1 MQPAVDATA
10 TATATASKSAQQAA
24 SQPVTSLPPPPPPP
38 LPPPTTAHSRLQSED
53 IYISSSVQR
62 LSHVADC
69 TTLHLDD
76 AKGEQT
82 ALPVLA
88 FASDRRVA
96 ICYPTPSALSTHT
109 LLQRLPS
116 PISVL
121 KFAHN
126 PAHQAAPLLL
136 AGLTDGHVFIWQAW
150 RSRYGDEK
158 LCRLSDQE
166 QLVPAHARA
175 VKWSCVARAKSH
187 SPIKAL
193 AVHRPAQATV
203 SIGSAAA
210 AREKAKSD
218 SVVLVTG
225 HADSSLRVW
234 RAARTDAYAP
244 ASAEHSDE
252 PAPIQLA
259 QGQALQLQNVSSSY
273 KASPLPLDAA
283 LVHVDENTA
292 LLAVASTSST
302 IAIFGS
308 VSGESFVPL
317 CDLSGHTD
325 WVRSLDFVQPRQ
337 TSKTLLLAS
346 GAQDGS
352 VRLWRFCSAEDAGAS
367 SSEAVAEKREAAAPQ
382 QLDAFDQLASKLES
396 NFSAQPKRA
405 RDLVSA
411 SQNFVLGEER
421 WRARLDA
428 LLAAHEGWVTSVRWA
443 SSAPVHAGARAQ
455 SSTER
460 GAGAYAALLSS
471 SADNSAIHWGP
482 ASALASAVDQPLARF
497 EASER
502 TGESEEDQSW
512 MPLHRFGDLG
522 TQGTVSLGLM
532 GALWLPE
539 RAFAAS
545 ASDDAPSNGT
555 LRNSGSANVGKDVI
569 TYGWN
574 GSFRRYVVRKEEE
587 THASAWRNVFAPAGH
602 WQRINAAK
610 WEPQGKYFATAS
622 DDRTTRIHARVR
634 IARSAQ
640 KSRSAWHE
648 IGRPQTHGHAI
659 RSLAWLDRFAL
670 ASAADEKVVRV
681 FESTRGFVQSI
692 ARLGCA
698 RGAKRSS
705 SAVLL
710 VRLGDVNTTD
720 VSRLKEAIEKVAQLA
735 TTSQKG
741 RLIILLNSPSFE
753 GLAQGRPIKASFEK
767 VESLLK
773 GVYALAWAVAV
784 QKERLDAQIDVLFA
798 EDVQVRRSRRMA
810 LSLCQTETLH
820 VLDDRPAPQRDDL
833 SLDFAEHM
841 ERIPAPA
848 RQGDQEKGEQSGEAL
863 HTFPQYRNVAMGGTF
878 DHLHVGHKILL
889 SIAALLSRD
898 RLIVGI
904 TGDSML
910 SKKANAELLEDIVER
925 VERVNE
931 FLKRFR
937 YGQPPLERFVREL
950 KDVAGP
956 AGTERDLQA
965 VLTTDETISGG
976 DFIDK
981 IRRERGLCEVRR
993 EVIGVIG
1000 AQGQT
1005 DVKGDAKELAAS
1017 KIGST
1022 AIRAWLAKRK
1032 DQEDATL
1039 ARRETS
1045 SDEEEE
1051 QDGEEEEFLRCCSAT
1066 EQDRPVGA
1074 SVPPLGL
1081 SNRALRSVEEDIL
1094 EPPSASGQDVGKA
1107 RISLSSAFAH
1117 APTEEELHATTLWP
1131 EVHKLYGHELE
1142 LLQMDCVE
1150 MDGARW
1156 IASSAQAKSVKD
1168 ATVRIHRHFAAEA
1181 QGQPSNWQE
1190 VHRLEGHSLGVTA
1203 IAFSPSSPDDER
1215 ARYLLTA
1222 SRDRTWRLYA
1232 REMVEQKAATWKFVA
1247 ESGKAHTRI
1256 IYGVSWAPQALQQQQ
1271 QQQHRAGATLIF
1283 ATASRDKTVKI
1294 WRLSMQTASVELLQT
1309 FKLAHAC
1316 TSVAFHTSL
1325 MLAVGCENGD
1335 VVLLGPLEARREKR
1349 EKDALGPGREWEV
1362 KGTLWEHH
1370 ADAVTQLAWR
1380 PCDEPARHTLLSA
1393 ADDAVV
1399 RLSLVYVE

>member
-10 TATATASKSAQQAA
+10 SRSKSAAEA
-24 SQPVTSLPPPPPPP
+24 VSQ
-38 LPPPTTAHSRLQSED
+38 PTTADRLQSED

-69 TTLHLDD
+69 TTLYLDD

-96 ICYPTPSALSTHT
+96 ICYPTPNALSTHT

-175 VKWSCVARAKSH
+175 VKWSCVAQAKSH

-193 AVHRPAQATV
+193 AVDRPAQGTF
-203 SIGSAAA
+203 SIGSA
-210 AREKAKSD
+210 AREKAKAKSVG
-218 SVVLVTG
+218 VVLVTG
-225 HADSSLRVW
+225 HADSSLR
-234 RAARTDAYAP
+234 
-244 ASAEHSDE
+244 
-252 PAPIQLA
+252 
-259 QGQALQLQNVSSSY
+259 
-273 KASPLPLDAA
+273 
-283 LVHVDENTA
+283 
-292 LLAVASTSST
+292 
-302 IAIFGS
+302 
-308 VSGESFVPL
+308 SFVPL

-337 TSKTLLLAS
+337 ASKTLLLAS
-346 GAQDGS
+346 GAQDCS
-352 VRLWRFCSAEDAGAS
+352 VRLWRLSSAEDAAAS
-367 SSEAVAEKREAAAPQ
+367 SSEAVAEKREAAPQ

-396 NFSAQPKRA
+396 NFSAQPKRS
-405 RDLVSA
+405 RDLVTA
-411 SQNFVLGEER
+411 SQSFALGEER

-455 SSTER
+455 TSTER
-460 GAGAYAALLSS
+460 EAGAYAALLSS

-502 TGESEEDQSW
+502 RGESEEDQS
-512 MPLHRFGDLG
+512 
-522 TQGTVSLGLM
+522 
-532 GALWLPE
+532 
-539 RAFAAS
+539 
-545 ASDDAPSNGT
+545 
-555 LRNSGSANVGKDVI
+555 
-569 TYGWN
+569 
-574 GSFRRYVVRKEEE
+574 RYVVRKEEE
-587 THASAWRNVFAPAGH
+587 TNASAWRNVFAPAGH

-610 WEPQGKYFATAS
+610 WEPQGKYFATAG

-659 RSLAWLDRFAL
+659 HALAWLDRFAL
-670 ASAADEKVVRV
+670 ASAAEEKVVRV
-681 FESTRGFVQSI
+681 FESTMGFVQSI
-692 ARLGCA
+692 VKLGCA
-698 RGAKRSS
+698 HGAKRSS

-710 VRLGDVNTTD
+710 VRLGDVNKVD

-735 TTSQKG
+735 TTLQKG

-753 GLAQGRPIKASFEK
+753 GLAEGRPIKASFEK

-798 EDVQVRRSRRMA
+798 EDVQVQRSSRMA

-833 SLDFAEHM
+833 SLDLSLDFAEHI

-848 RQGDQEKGEQSGEAL
+848 QQGDEEKGEQCGEAL
-863 HTFPQYRNVAMGGTF
+863 RTFPQYRNVAMGGTF

-937 YGQPPLERFVREL
+937 YGQAPLERFVREL

-981 IRRERGLCEVRR
+981 IRRERGLCEVQR

-1022 AIRAWLAKRK
+1022 AIRAWLAKQR
-1032 DQEDATL
+1032 DQDATL
-1039 ARRETS
+1039 ASSGETS
-1045 SDEEEE
+1045 SDE
-1051 QDGEEEEFLRCCSAT
+1051 EEEEFLRCCSAT

-1094 EPPSASGQDVGKA
+1094 EPASASGQDIGKA
-1107 RISLSSAFAH
+1107 RTSLSYAFTH
-1117 APTEEELHATTLWP
+1117 PPTEEELHATTLWP

-1150 MDGARW
+1150 MDGTRW

-1168 ATVRIHRHFAAEA
+1168 ATVRIHRYFASEA

-1203 IAFSPSSPDDER
+1203 IAFSPSSSSSSTDQH

-1232 REMVEQKAATWKFVA
+1232 REMVEQKATWKFVA

-1256 IYGVSWAPQALQQQQ
+1256 IYGVSWAPQALQ
-1271 QQQHRAGATLIF
+1271 HRAAPILLF

-1294 WRLSMQTASVELLQT
+1294 WSLSMQTASAVELLQT

-1316 TSVAFHTSL
+1316 TSVAFHASL

-1335 VVLLGPLEARREKR
+1335 VVLLGPLEAENGHEKR
-1349 EKDALGPGREWEV
+1349 EKDALGTGRQWEV

-1380 PCDEPARHTLLSA
+1380 PCDEPLRHTLLSA

-1399 RLSLVYVE
+1399 RLSLVCVE